1 MLASATRVEG
11 PGLRFALWFQGC
23 PLRCRGCFNPH
34 FFESSGGTDYSVE
47 GLLDLIAQEL
57 SSSPELEGVTL
68 LGGEPLAQPV
78 ECAELVRG
86 VRDLGLSVLVFTGYT
101 MKHLVSRADPQIME
115 IVANSDV
122 VVAGPFLENKL
133 DRARPWLGSENQEY
147 HFISDRY
154 GPADFTGPDGIEISI
169 EKDGKVTLN
178 GWAPSEDLMQLRHLG
193 TEEPA

>member
-1 MLASATRVEG
+1 
-11 PGLRFALWFQGC
+11 
-23 PLRCRGCFNPH
+23 
-34 FFESSGGTDYSVE
+34 
-47 GLLDLIAQEL
+47 
-57 SSSPELEGVTL
+57 
-68 LGGEPLAQPV
+68 
-78 ECAELVRG
+78 
-86 VRDLGLSVLVFTGYT
+86 
-101 MKHLVSRADPQIME
+101 ME